1 MSIEN
6 ISRIYEKNTETSYL
20 FDVPELEDSEAI
32 SSFIVRSK
40 KHDISLSKIT
50 NLKEFVLEIKT
61 LRAKNVPTYSR
72 DYNRFLTMIRNYLEQ
87 YQYERLMEE
96 PIDDNVN
103 DDDIKTIAAQYRETL
118 KKGKGLK

>member
-1 MSIEN
+1 MPIEN
-6 ISRIYEKNTETSYL
+6 ISRIYEKSVESSYL

-32 SSFIVRSK
+32 SSFIVRTK

-50 NLKEFVLEIKT
+50 DLKEFVLEIKT
-61 LRAKNVPTYSR
+61 LRVKSVPTNSR
-72 DYNRFLTMIRNYLEQ
+72 DYNRFLTLIRNYLEQ

-96 PIDDNVN
+96 EITDNVN
-103 DDDIKTIAAQYRETL
+103 DNDIKAIAIQYRDTL